1 MSKSITDIY
10 TKDRK
15 AEAKKAEAKKTT
27 RFLAGNTTANKSL
40 DANGYYKPN
49 ATELAKEEKLKSRNP
64 LEEVEVFKA
73 VTFAGMCQPCLK
85 DCTVCAD
92 GFFLKDDGSC
102 AKGCDSSSEELVIN
116 ATTKKGSCKKDN
128 KPRLKIVWG
137 SKKDEKDLMDD
148 EKVNARKQAR
158 KDAVSS
164 GDADGDAIDAAALG
178 TDVDAEAEALNTG
191 LQDPMEDLT
200 LRAEWNQ

>member
-15 AEAKKAEAKKTT
+15 AEAKKAEAKKM
-27 RFLAGNTTANKSL
+27 RLLAGNATANKSL

-49 ATELAKEEKLKSRNP
+49 ATELAKEDKLKSRNP

-85 DCTVCAD
+85 GCTVCAE
-92 GFFLKDDGSC
+92 GFFLKGDGSC
-102 AKGCDSSSEELVIN
+102 AKGCDSSSEETVIDP
-116 ATTKKGSCKKDN
+116 TTKKASCKKDN